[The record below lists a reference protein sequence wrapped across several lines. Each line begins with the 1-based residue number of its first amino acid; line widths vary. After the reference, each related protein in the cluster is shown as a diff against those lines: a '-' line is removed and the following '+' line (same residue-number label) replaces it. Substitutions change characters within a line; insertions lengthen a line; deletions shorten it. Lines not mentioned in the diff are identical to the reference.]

1 MKYNLNEDQVTS
13 LLNEI
18 SNPALRNLFR
28 MMLTSQQQ
36 QQEEK
41 NDPAT
46 RRITLSKAVED
57 VKHLLEIN
65 KAMKIAL
72 TDLKNE
78 NEKMVDRYRTLTS
91 ALGACE
97 CLGENVI
104 CPICHGKGVP
114 GSLLIDEK
122 AFNKYVYPLIQRI
135 TQTVEQSQVEE
146 ERKPAPKQKQNGVH
160 HHTKDESK

>member
-1 MKYNLNEDQVTS
+1 VKYNLNEEQVNS
-13 LLNEI
+13 FLNEI

-28 MMLTSQQQ
+28 MMLNNQ
-36 QQEEK
+36 QQE
-41 NDPAT
+41 DRGIAP
-46 RRITLSKAVED
+46 RRITLNKAVED

-72 TDLKNE
+72 NDLKME
-78 NEKMVDRYRTLTS
+78 NEKMVDRYRTLTK

-114 GSLLIDEK
+114 GNSMIDEK
-122 AFNKYVYPLIQRI
+122 AFNKYVYPLIQKI
-135 TQTVEQSQVEE
+135 TQTVETEEIVEE
-146 ERKPAPKQKQNGVH
+146 KPILKPKSNGVH
-160 HHTKDESK
+160 HHGKNGINK